1 MECFESGKSGH
12 EENFAKLVEDYVSR
26 AHDELSQGELRGAAS
41 LAITAADA
49 CARVDAAVR
58 ESVMAVLTEVMTRL
72 EEAGEVELS
81 VLVGSRI
88 ASCAGMA
95 AHDAESSS
103 AVDSSAATAGTDE
116 SRGDT
121 ASSPTPASAVVVEG
135 DDAAALDEAMAAMS
149 RALSAAVEG
158 SQPSA
163 PEGEDDPLAAIARA
177 FENAFAGGSRE
188 EGEGPLAALA
198 RAVDE
203 SGVKVAEAVEVLNY
217 RTLAGYDSIIRSM
230 RDIGI
235 GMQEDEKFRELVTLL
250 NTRHGVDR
258 MPVLDTL
265 LFRAPAREDANRFV
279 AATVGELGL
288 PVVRMHMEESLQG
301 LPLLCVTA
309 RTEDSAK
316 PGSLREM
323 FDAGGVL
330 VLEDVDLWSAPLA
343 ETAEE
348 AGNVLL
354 MQLTRGAREAVGLI
368 RSAVDSPDVYVLAT
382 ASSAAEVDGFFLDML
397 EPLSVIDIDYP
408 TPEERVD
415 IWLDIAREH
424 PSLRGVNR
432 ADLVRYSA
440 NMPRYDM
447 YMAAR
452 EAVEEAYKLGLVTR
466 KYQPVTRDN
475 IFDKL
480 AAYQPLDSREYH
492 ELEEAV
498 VRDFRRDLSHI
509 DDLLRGE

>member
-1 MECFESGKSGH
+1 MESFEPGKS
-12 EENFAKLVEDYVSR
+12 NQDDSFAKLVEEYVTR
-26 AHDELSQGELRGAAS
+26 AREALDRGAVREAAS
-41 LAITAADA
+41 LAMTAADA
-49 CARVDAAVR
+49 SERVDADAR
-58 ESVMAVLTEVMTRL
+58 ESVTLVLSQVLTRL

-88 ASCAGMA
+88 ASCAA
-95 AHDAESSS
+95 AGAQGDDASREDERSDRAEAASEPPA
-103 AVDSSAATAGTDE
+103 AVII
-116 SRGDT
+116 
-121 ASSPTPASAVVVEG
+121 EG
-135 DDAAALDEAMAAMS
+135 DGAAALDEAMEAMGK
-149 RALSAAVEG
+149 ALSAAVEG
-158 SQPSA
+158 AGASA
-163 PEGEDDPLAAIARA
+163 SEGADDPLSAIARA
-177 FENAFAGGSRE
+177 FENALSGGVRE

-198 RAVDE
+198 RAVEE
-203 SGVKVAEAVEVLNY
+203 SGLRVAETVEVLNY
-217 RTLAGYDSIIRSM
+217 RTLAGYDSVIHSM

-235 GMQEDEKFRELVTLL
+235 GMQDDEKFKELVTLL

-258 MPVLDTL
+258 MPTLDTL

-279 AATVGELGL
+279 AATIGELGL

-309 RTEDSAK
+309 RTDESVK

-323 FDAGGVL
+323 FESGGVL

-397 EPLSVIDIDYP
+397 EPLSIVEIDYP

-452 EAVEEAYKLGLVTR
+452 EAVEEAYKFGLVTR
-466 KYQPVTRDN
+466 RYQPVTRDN

-498 VRDFRRDLSHI
+498 VRDFRADLAHI

>member
-1 MECFESGKSGH
+1 MESFDAGKANDDGK
-12 EENFAKLVEDYVSR
+12 FAKLVEEYVNR
-26 AHDELSQGELRGAAS
+26 AHEALAQGSVREAAS
-41 LAITAADA
+41 LAMTAADA
-49 CARVDAAVR
+49 SARSGAEAREAVV
-58 ESVMAVLTEVMTRL
+58 SVLTEVLSQL
-72 EEAGEVELS
+72 EDAGDVELS

-88 ASCAGMA
+88 AVVSASA
-95 AHDAESSS
+95 DASGALDAPCSD
-103 AVDSSAATAGTDE
+103 VV
-116 SRGDT
+116 
-121 ASSPTPASAVVVEG
+121 ASSEQRKTDAPSQTSTAVIIEG
-135 DDAAALDEAMAAMS
+135 EDAAALEEAMAAVGK
-149 RALSAAVEG
+149 ALSSALEEGDASADANAGDPFAAV
-158 SQPSA
+158 
-163 PEGEDDPLAAIARA
+163 ARA
-177 FENAFAGGSRE
+177 FENALSGGGQG

-198 RAVDE
+198 RAVEE
-203 SGVKVAEAVEVLNY
+203 SGVKIAETAEPLNY
-217 RTLAGYDSIIRSM
+217 RTLAGYDSVIHSM

-235 GMQEDEKFRELVTLL
+235 GMQDDEKFKELVSLL
-250 NTRHGVDR
+250 NARHGIDR
-258 MPVLDTL
+258 IPTLDTL
-265 LFRAPAREDANRFV
+265 LFRAPAREDANRF
-279 AATVGELGL
+279 ASATIGELGL

-309 RTEDSAK
+309 RTEEQAK

-323 FDAGGVL
+323 FESGGVL
-330 VLEDVDLWSAPLA
+330 VLEDVDLWSAPLS

-382 ASSAAEVDGFFLDML
+382 ASSAADIDGFFLDML
-397 EPLSVIDIDYP
+397 EPLSIVDIDYP

-452 EAVEEAYKLGLVTR
+452 EAVEEAYKFGLVTR

-480 AAYQPLDSREYH
+480 AAYQPLESREYH

-498 VRDFRRDLSHI
+498 VRDFRADLSHI